1 MFITKCFTLSS
12 VIYIRLVQ
20 TLMEH
25 FEEILKAQPFKKKNM
40 WYCLNNVT
48 KQFVVIFLRPC
59 DLWPAAERTVTCL
72 KHVSSASF
80 TRDGD
85 VTPPQHVV
93 WT

>member
-40 WYCLNNVT
+40 
-48 KQFVVIFLRPC
+48 
-59 DLWPAAERTVTCL
+59 
-72 KHVSSASF
+72 
-80 TRDGD
+80 
-85 VTPPQHVV
+85 
-93 WT
+93 